1 VRSYI
6 HVHTDELRLAH
17 EQAIRRSDYAE
28 TLFKQ
33 RQKLTMG
40 VARTASDR
48 VAGSAA
54 WLNLSPAGR
63 VPCDYPVLQFYLR
76 SQGRE

>member
-6 HVHTDELRLAH
+6 YVHTDELREAH

-40 VARTASDR
+40 LPNVERPHRGDFAAGARIR
-48 VAGSAA
+48 R
-54 WLNLSPAGR
+54 L
-63 VPCDYPVLQFYLR
+63 
-76 SQGRE
+76 